1 MIYTL
6 TVNPSLDYVT
16 FVHDLILGEI
26 NRSKS
31 EQIFPGGK
39 GINVSIVLKN
49 LGFENKALG
58 FIAGFTGEQVQ
69 KYLNELECVSDF
81 IKVKKGITRVNI
93 KIKSNHIT
101 EINGQGPYITQNEM
115 DELYKKLDK
124 VTNEDILVL
133 AGNIP
138 NSMPKSLYADIVKR
152 YASKNLKI
160 IVDATGDSL
169 VNVLKYHPFL
179 IKPNKSELEEIF
191 NVTLESMDDITNYG
205 KKLQKTGAQN
215 VLISLAEKGAVLIT
229 KDKEVYYSEAPKGK
243 LVNSVGSGDSMV
255 AGFIAGFLETGNY
268 EYALKMGTCAGSAS
282 AFSENLAT
290 REKVDH
296 LMKKIGRTSY

>member
-16 FVHDLILGEI
+16 FVHDLTLGEI

-69 KYLNELECVSDF
+69 KYLNELGCISDF

-160 IVDATGDSL
+160 IVDATGNSL

-205 KKLQKTGAQN
+205 KKLQKMGAQN

-229 KDKEVYYSEAPKGK
+229 KDKDVYYSEAPKGK

-255 AGFIAGFLETGNY
+255 AGFMAGFLETGNY

-296 LMKKIGRTSY
+296 LMKKIGRTDY